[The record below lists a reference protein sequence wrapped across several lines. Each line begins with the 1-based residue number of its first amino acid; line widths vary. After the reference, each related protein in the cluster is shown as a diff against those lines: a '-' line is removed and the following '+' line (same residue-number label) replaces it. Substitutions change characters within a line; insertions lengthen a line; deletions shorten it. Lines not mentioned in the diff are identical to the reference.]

1 MLLIIREPATQK
13 QLEQMLKVFAGIKIK
28 LAVDIERQ
36 ILAGGGELHSDCE
49 EALLEDGSQQAN
61 IWGAD
66 WIPPTKKV
74 EFESIINLRPR
85 QQNFSMEVADF
96 TLRGKIELIVRNL
109 LEIE

>member
-13 QLEQMLKVFAGIKIK
+13 QLEQMLEVFAGIKIK

-61 IWGAD
+61 IWGVD
-66 WIPPTKKV
+66 WIPLTKKV

-85 QQNFSMEVADF
+85 QQNFSMEVADL